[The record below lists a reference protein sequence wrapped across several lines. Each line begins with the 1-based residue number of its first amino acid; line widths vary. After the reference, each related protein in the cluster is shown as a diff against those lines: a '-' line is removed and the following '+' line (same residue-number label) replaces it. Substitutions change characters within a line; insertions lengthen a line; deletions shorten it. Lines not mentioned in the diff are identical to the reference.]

1 MRIKLVLILG
11 LVFKIKSKIKFSEK
25 FKRRIFGYSP
35 IFNINGAKNLN
46 WNPVYRFED
55 NYPDFQIELHKFKSK
70 LENEIKSQ
78 KSVSYLKFGD
88 GDYYFLKGQPVGSAT
103 PGKRAISRELTFNE
117 LSDYQTNSKK
127 VDNYLCEIDFQN
139 RKLFKEIFNVSDP
152 IPAEFVY
159 GLTANHWLTQ
169 LPFKIGIIGAD
180 KKIEIIRQLMKFQKY
195 QNYLG
200 LKEFT
205 DYVKI
210 PQKFAC
216 DDLNQRLIELD
227 EQLRNSE
234 ADLFLVGVGHLKSGI
249 MCELTKMKNAVYLDI
264 GSGIDALA
272 GLIDAKRPYFGSWVN
287 HRIRNDDLYQDVDLL
302 QYESNSTQFLN

>member
-1 MRIKLVLILG
+1 MFR
-11 LVFKIKSKIKFSEK
+11 
-25 FKRRIFGYSP
+25 YSP
-35 IFNINGAKNLN
+35 IFNIPGSNNLN
-46 WNPVYRFED
+46 WNPVYRFEE
-55 NYPDFQIELHKFKSK
+55 NYPEFQLQLLNFKSK
-70 LENEIKSQ
+70 LVEDIKSG
-78 KSVSYLKFGD
+78 KGVSYLKFGD
-88 GDYYFLKGQPVGSAT
+88 GDYYFLKGKPVGSAA
-103 PGKRAISRELTFNE
+103 PGRRAISRSLTVSE
-117 LSDYQTNSKK
+117 LSAYQTNSKK
-127 VDNYLCEIDFQN
+127 ADEYLCEIDFQN
-139 RKLFKEIFNVSDP
+139 RRFFKEIFDAIDP

-169 LPFKIGIIGAD
+169 LPFKIGILGAD
-180 KKIEIIRQLMKFQKY
+180 KKIEIISELMKFEKY

-227 EQLRNSE
+227 GQLRHSD

-249 MCELTKMKNAVYLDI
+249 MCELPKMKKAVYLDI

-272 GLIDAKRPYFGSWVN
+272 GLIDAKRPYFGSWLN

-302 QYESNSTQFLN
+302 QYESNSTHFLN

>member
-1 MRIKLVLILG
+1 MLILD
-11 LVFKIKSKIKFSEK
+11 LLFTIKSKIRFSEK
-25 FKRRIFGYSP
+25 FKRRVFGYSP
-35 IFNINGAKNLN
+35 IYNIPGSRNLN
-46 WNPVYRFED
+46 WNPVYRLES
-55 NYPDFQIELHKFKSK
+55 NYPDFQIELQRFKAK
-70 LENEIKSQ
+70 LVNEIKSG

-88 GDYYFLKGQPVGSAT
+88 GDYYFLKGQPVGSAA
-103 PGKRAISRELTFNE
+103 PGKRAISRELTFSE
-117 LSDYQTNSKK
+117 LSDYQSNSKK
-127 VDNYLCEIDFQN
+127 ADNYLCEIDFQN
-139 RKLFKEIFNVSDP
+139 RRFFKEIFSVSDP

-180 KKIEIIRQLMKFQKY
+180 KKIEIIRQLMKFPKY

-200 LKEFT
+200 LKEFA
-205 DYVKI
+205 DYIEI

-216 DDLNQRLIELD
+216 DDLNKRLIELD
-227 EQLRNSE
+227 KQLLNSD

-249 MCELTKMKNAVYLDI
+249 MSELTKMKNAVYLDI